1 VVDDGPG
8 VLRITNAVG
17 IPLSELSFRFS
28 RSSGPGGQHVNRSET
43 RVELLF
49 DLMASPS
56 LSERQKARASR
67 RLETYLDNNG
77 VVHLVSQSTRSQLRN
92 REDVVERFRTLMRGA
107 LRVRRRRRPTKPTR
121 AARERR
127 LEEKA
132 RRSEK
137 KRQRR
142 RVPPEAE

>member
-1 VVDDGPG
+1 VVDDGAG
-8 VLRITNAVG
+8 ELRITDTVG

-67 RLETYLDNNG
+67 RLETYLDKNG

-142 RVPPEAE
+142 RVPPDAE